1 MGAASLIEVYHL
13 VIFHG
18 IPMLVEMIRILFA
31 MRDDMSEEGHS
42 LIALPNPE
50 GKIHGTHVIK
60 LAGTTGTEQQ
70 REDTQQVC
78 HNGCKCTK

>member
-1 MGAASLIEVYHL
+1 
-13 VIFHG
+13 
-18 IPMLVEMIRILFA
+18 

-50 GKIHGTHVIK
+50 GEIHGTHVIQ
-60 LAGTTGTEQQ
+60 LAGTVGTEQQ
-70 REDTQQVC
+70 RKDTQQVC